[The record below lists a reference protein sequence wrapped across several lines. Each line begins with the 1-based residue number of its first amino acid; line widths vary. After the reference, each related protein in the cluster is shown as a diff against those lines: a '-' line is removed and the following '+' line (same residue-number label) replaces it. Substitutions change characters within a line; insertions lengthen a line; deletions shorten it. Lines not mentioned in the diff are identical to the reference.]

1 MSTYTITLEVDEKWL
16 EVIKQVTADVYE
28 GEVCTWLSTNEVAGE
43 GESDPVTEIIKARRI
58 AYMEALDDAR
68 NDVPIGDDEHYESD
82 DFYEGAIQV
91 LTDLLLE
98 IAGK

>member
-1 MSTYTITLEVDEKWL
+1 MKSRKELAGILKAGVEDGDTDTVWF
-16 EVIKQVTADVYE
+16 VI
-28 GEVCTWLSTNEVAGE
+28 GELE

-68 NDVPIGDDEHYESD
+68 NDVPIGENEHYESD

-98 IAGK
+98 IAAK

>member
-1 MSTYTITLEVDEKWL
+1 MKSRKELADILKAGVEDGDTDTLWF
-16 EVIKQVTADVYE
+16 VI
-28 GEVCTWLSTNEVAGE
+28 GELE

-68 NDVPIGDDEHYESD
+68 NDVPIGEGEYYESN
-82 DFYEGAIQV
+82 DFYESAIHV

>member
-1 MSTYTITLEVDEKWL
+1 MKSRKELAAILKSGVEDGDTDTLWF
-16 EVIKQVTADVYE
+16 VI
-28 GEVCTWLSTNEVAGE
+28 GELE

-58 AYMEALDDAR
+58 AYMEALDDAQ

>member
-1 MSTYTITLEVDEKWL
+1 MKSRKELGELLKFGVEDGDTDTVWFVVGELEK
-16 EVIKQVTADVYE
+16 
-28 GEVCTWLSTNEVAGE
+28 
-43 GESDPVTEIIKARRI
+43 ESDPVTEIIKARRI

-68 NDVPIGDDEHYESD
+68 NDVPIGEGEYYESN
-82 DFYEGAIQV
+82 DFYESAIHV

>member
-1 MSTYTITLEVDEKWL
+1 MKTRKELAELLKFGIEDGDTDTVWYVVGELEKGEDQN
-16 EVIKQVTADVYE
+16 VIET
-28 GEVCTWLSTNEVAGE
+28 
-43 GESDPVTEIIKARRI
+43 IKARRI

-68 NDVPIGDDEHYESD
+68 NDVPIGDDEEYESD